1 MKEKEEMEQET
12 EVMAMAETEEEKK
25 AAAAKRAKK
34 LMLPKDLPS
43 KYDHAHWRPK
53 HGKDAGTAELHPY
66 HRAELRALLDSLLQE
81 HLYSAASGPV
91 SVLFQAHTREDVYQN
106 RDLHYFWAA
115 MEVLRQADP
124 GKSNI
129 KKIKRLYRILQS
141 KQLNEVTRGNIRLE
155 LALYL
160 MSLGDLESYE
170 ASYNEIR
177 PIVDVP
183 PFRDD
188 PVMNLCHGYTLH
200 RLWHDRVVQ
209 DVEKQ
214 FVQDLGARPQHGADQ
229 DDYEEGGGDNDYM
242 DVDERGEVGSMM
254 GAMVVRQS
262 HSVDMGSAEML
273 DGQDMGGMPF
283 SSQGDRGF
291 YEEDEEDGD
300 VDDFW
305 KTAVVRWSPDLDRR
319 LFPVRLPQT
328 RTRHLYKVPMDNG
341 RTRDAH
347 SSAIKY
353 LRRAL
358 SLASDMT
365 PALLPLVQLLLA
377 AGDVMGAVDEIE
389 KCSSTPHLLP
399 LSVKALL
406 LESLDSKSN
415 SRLAKCYETILH
427 VNPSSTL
434 TLDRLVQLHASGKY
448 KTEALVECIAVHL
461 DVNRGLLEVW
471 QQLAAC
477 LMHLN
482 QRHNE
487 QLREAE
493 FGTFGQPQDFS
504 GDNEETKKEECA
516 QDAPYYVWKRRIWDE
531 RIPWWRNK
539 HFHEKSVNLEQQV
552 DGDMNRIAYKAACSV
567 HILGAGNA
575 YEVAVSQALTPF
587 GARNLLSVVN
597 AHSMNFHVQLAENH
611 YSMESD
617 SSHM

>member
-1 MKEKEEMEQET
+1 MEQET

-66 HRAELRALLDSLLQE
+66 HRAKLRALLDSLLQE

-365 PALLPLVQLLLA
+365 PALLPLVQLRFQLLLA